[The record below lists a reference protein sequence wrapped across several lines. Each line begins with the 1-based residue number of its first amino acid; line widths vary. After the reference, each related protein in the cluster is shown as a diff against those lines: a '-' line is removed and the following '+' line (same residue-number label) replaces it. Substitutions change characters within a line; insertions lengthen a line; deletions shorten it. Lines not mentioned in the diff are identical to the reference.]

1 MQTTK
6 LSSKGQVIIPKSVRA
21 ARGWEAGQALV
32 VIDCADGVL
41 LKPAAPFPETLIE
54 EVGGCLRF
62 KGEAKSLKDM
72 EDAIRRG
79 ALEASRGDG

>member
-21 ARGWEAGQALV
+21 AQGWEPGQALLV
-32 VIDCADGVL
+32 LDRADGVL
-41 LKPAAPFPETLIE
+41 LKPAACFPETRLE
-54 EVGGCLRF
+54 EVGGCLRY
-62 KGEAKSLKDM
+62 KGAAKSLQDM

-79 ALEASRGDG
+79 VMEALRGNG

>member
-1 MQTTK
+1 M
-6 LSSKGQVIIPKSVRA
+6 IIPKSVRA
-21 ARGWEAGQALV
+21 AQGWEAGQALV

-41 LKPAAPFPETLIE
+41 LKPADPFPETLIE
-54 EVGGCLRF
+54 EVGGCLRY
-62 KGEAKSLKDM
+62 KGEAKSLQDM

>member
-21 ARGWEAGQALV
+21 AQGWEPGQALV
-32 VIDCADGVL
+32 VIDCKDGVL
-41 LKPAAPFPETLIE
+41 LKPAAAFPETLVE
-54 EVGGCLRF
+54 DVGGCLRY
-62 KGEAKSLKDM
+62 KGAAKTLKAM

-79 ALEASRGDG
+79 ALEALGGDN